1 MYLCPSTNTTTRGV
15 SNDLGIRVV
24 QTPRVIHYR
33 KTRIACGDLMLPI
46 TAGRL
51 PSAILKHSI
60 AWPFSEYLAD
70 LKLNTSAGVERL
82 TLQSSLVD
90 FISIGYA

>member
-1 MYLCPSTNTTTRGV
+1 
-15 SNDLGIRVV
+15 
-24 QTPRVIHYR
+24 
-33 KTRIACGDLMLPI
+33 MLPI
-46 TAGRL
+46 MAGRL
-51 PSAILKHSI
+51 PSTILQHSI

-70 LKLNTSAGVERL
+70 LKLTHRSAGVERL